1 MKKLLKIFIVLGF
14 IIGSHAHTLAQPSV
28 GPPPGGGGSGGGGG
42 QIGEVLQVIEPTDG
56 APLPGRNDAPIFRGN
71 IK

>member
-1 MKKLLKIFIVLGF
+1 MPGIKVIKGNLCGEGMI
-14 IIGSHAHTLAQPSV
+14 TQTPTTPSTGAV
-28 GPPPGGGGSGGGGG
+28 GGGGSGGGGG

-56 APLPGRNDAPIFRGN
+56 APLPGTNDAPIFRGN